1 VFGLFQQKKR
11 DPRERRRLYRLP
23 EKKAM
28 LVIDDVSYAI
38 ADWSIDGFRA
48 LGFKGGYVVGDTA
61 RVRLIIIHKGRPI
74 GFDAKAKILRADTQ
88 NREIAGNFESMS
100 SAARQN
106 IARVYRERL
115 ALFQASGEVGDDVD
129 KKAITRALQGQGLE
143 QH

>member
-1 VFGLFQQKKR
+1 VFGLFKEKKR

-48 LGFKGGYVVGDTA
+48 VGYRGGYQAGDTA
-61 RVRLIIIHKGRPI
+61 RVRLIIVHKGKPV
-74 GFDAKAKILRADTQ
+74 GFDAKTKILRADTD
-88 NREIAGNFESMS
+88 NREIAGNFLSMS
-100 SAARQN
+100 ETARKN

-115 ALFQASGEVGDDVD
+115 ALFQAAGEVGDDVD
-129 KKAITRALQGQGLE
+129 RAAISRALQSQGLE
-143 QH
+143 

>member
-1 VFGLFQQKKR
+1 VFGLFKQKKR

-48 LGFKGGYVVGDTA
+48 VGYRGGYQAGDSA
-61 RVRLIIIHKGRPI
+61 RVRLIIVHKGKPI
-74 GFDAKAKILRADTQ
+74 GFDAKTKILRADTDS
-88 NREIAGNFESMS
+88 REIAGNFLSMS
-100 SAARQN
+100 ETSRKN

-115 ALFQASGEVGDDVD
+115 AMFQAAGEVGDDID
-129 KKAITRALQGQGLE
+129 QATISRALQSQGQE
-143 QH
+143 